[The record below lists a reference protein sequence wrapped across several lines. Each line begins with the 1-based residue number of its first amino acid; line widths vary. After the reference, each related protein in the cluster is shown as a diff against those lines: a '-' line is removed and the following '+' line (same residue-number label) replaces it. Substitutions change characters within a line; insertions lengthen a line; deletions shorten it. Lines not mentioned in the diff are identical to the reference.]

1 MNRIINKRQAVCGT
15 VWVIIVCAVL
25 SMWPLRLIKE
35 TIVSDSNRQMVM
47 ESGEIVSGSAVQ
59 QMFAAQ
65 YDRLKNINIYI
76 TEGTIGE
83 EFNFVLYDAAMG
95 VIMQQVINTKDMK
108 SIPGDCRVQVNIDT
122 EVGQAYYFAI
132 QGMESPFRTGF
143 EETEASGNPYNGAA
157 FYGGVEDR
165 EHSMIASYEY
175 EIPLR
180 KGRTLVWD
188 ALFVLSGIAV
198 TYLTGIY
205 YKKHPEKNTLVTV
218 EKTVK
223 VVCNP
228 LIVLSAVG
236 ACVAVWPCR
245 LFSTNTVSNVF
256 FVVSILLSA
265 VFLLYAVNHNRTGIA
280 SDRTLVTVLGENW
293 QNYLQ
298 SALFAGAIWSC
309 CNYTVSYTHLTLPTI
324 YSV

>member
-1 MNRIINKRQAVCGT
+1 
-15 VWVIIVCAVL
+15 
-25 SMWPLRLIKE
+25 
-35 TIVSDSNRQMVM
+35 M

-122 EVGQAYYFAI
+122 EVGQAYYFAV

-143 EETEASGNPYNGAA
+143 EETAASGNPYNGAA

-245 LFSTNTVSNVF
+245 LFPPIQYPMCFLWRVFCCQQYFCSMRSTITERGS
-256 FVVSILLSA
+256 L
-265 VFLLYAVNHNRTGIA
+265 RTGRL
-280 SDRTLVTVLGENW
+280 SPCWGRTGRITCSRLFLRGPSGPAVT
-293 QNYLQ
+293 
-298 SALFAGAIWSC
+298 I
-309 CNYTVSYTHLTLPTI
+309 
-324 YSV
+324 

>member
-122 EVGQAYYFAI
+122 EVGQAYYFAV

-205 YKKHPEKNTLVTV
+205 YKKHPEKHAGHGGENRESGVQSADRAECGRGLRGCLALPSFFHQYSIQCVFCG
-218 EKTVK
+218 EY
-223 VVCNP
+223 
-228 LIVLSAVG
+228 SAV
-236 ACVAVWPCR
+236 
-245 LFSTNTVSNVF
+245 S
-256 FVVSILLSA
+256 SI
-265 VFLLYAVNHNRTGIA
+265 F
-280 SDRTLVTVLGENW
+280 
-293 QNYLQ
+293 
-298 SALFAGAIWSC
+298 ALCGQ
-309 CNYTVSYTHLTLPTI
+309 P
-324 YSV
+324 

>member
-122 EVGQAYYFAI
+122 EVGQAYYLRYRGWNLRSGQALRRRQLPAI
-132 QGMESPFRTGF
+132 LITARLFTAAWRTG
-143 EETEASGNPYNGAA
+143 
-157 FYGGVEDR
+157 
-165 EHSMIASYEY
+165 
-175 EIPLR
+175 
-180 KGRTLVWD
+180 
-188 ALFVLSGIAV
+188 
-198 TYLTGIY
+198 
-205 YKKHPEKNTLVTV
+205 
-218 EKTVK
+218 
-223 VVCNP
+223 
-228 LIVLSAVG
+228 
-236 ACVAVWPCR
+236 
-245 LFSTNTVSNVF
+245 ST
-256 FVVSILLSA
+256 A
-265 VFLLYAVNHNRTGIA
+265 
-280 SDRTLVTVLGENW
+280 
-293 QNYLQ
+293 
-298 SALFAGAIWSC
+298 
-309 CNYTVSYTHLTLPTI
+309 
-324 YSV
+324 